1 MDTGAFAK
9 IRDKGYKSFFKF
21 LLTWNMLAQM
31 GFLHSSIPK

>member
-21 LLTWNMLAQM
+21 LLTWDMLAQM